1 MNEGAQPTPAQAQ
14 ALRVL
19 GYTFSILTKELRQ
32 EGQSNIHH
40 SPTQT
45 TPDRQTMPDI
55 PHVNDLLQQMGLPP
69 LRNAE
74 AVVNQGQGRAPN
86 LLAGVPIR
94 PLLAPLILLIL
105 RTSLLLY
112 FVAPTRKPIFGIL
125 IIAWMLYEI
134 WQPIR
139 NNLLRQLQENEQN
152 ARHHGAR
159 AFAAPAQANAP
170 MLNPIPAQRGP
181 QVRGLM
187 ETLGNMNIETEQ
199 QVMTLAT
206 RENPREPSMS
216 HRIVTFFS
224 LMLTTLHPAIW
235 NQRRV
240 ALRSRE
246 GAIRTEVK
254 RRTDMEGEASEERV
268 EPTVEVLRERH
279 RQRPQWIQRYI
290 ERVVEAEWVDDAD

>member
-40 SPTQT
+40 SPAQT

-112 FVAPTRKPIFGIL
+112 FVAPTRKTD
-125 IIAWMLYEI
+125 
-134 WQPIR
+134 IR
-139 NNLLRQLQENEQN
+139 NIDYCLDALR
-152 ARHHGAR
+152 
-159 AFAAPAQANAP
+159 
-170 MLNPIPAQRGP
+170 
-181 QVRGLM
+181 
-187 ETLGNMNIETEQ
+187 NMATYSQ
-199 QVMTLAT
+199 QSPSTIT
-206 RENPREPSMS
+206 RE
-216 HRIVTFFS
+216 
-224 LMLTTLHPAIW
+224 
-235 NQRRV
+235 
-240 ALRSRE
+240 
-246 GAIRTEVK
+246 
-254 RRTDMEGEASEERV
+254 
-268 EPTVEVLRERH
+268 
-279 RQRPQWIQRYI
+279 
-290 ERVVEAEWVDDAD
+290 